1 MFRACKLL
9 VRDTSSSVSDKAHS
23 KTFASSRLWVLLK
36 EGTLRILLTC
46 IGLALVSDLLIISY
60 AERQQ
65 QAAIDVLSNYKLEPQ
80 IVLDTAEDD

>member
-1 MFRACKLL
+1 M
-9 VRDTSSSVSDKAHS
+9 S
-23 KTFASSRLWVLLK
+23 ASSKVWVLLK

-80 IVLDTAEDD
+80 IVVDTAEDD

>member
-1 MFRACKLL
+1 M
-9 VRDTSSSVSDKAHS
+9 S
-23 KTFASSRLWVLLK
+23 ASSKVWVLLK

-65 QAAIDVLSNYKLEPQ
+65 QAAIDVLSTYKLEPQ
-80 IVLDTAEDD
+80 IVVDTAEDD